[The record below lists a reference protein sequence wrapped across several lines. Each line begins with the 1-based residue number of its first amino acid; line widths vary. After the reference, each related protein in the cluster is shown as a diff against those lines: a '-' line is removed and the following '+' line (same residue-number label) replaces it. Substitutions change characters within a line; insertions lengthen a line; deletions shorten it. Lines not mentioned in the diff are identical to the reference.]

1 MMEGPFHFDGS
12 GELLTV
18 PPSWVGRFIEPFPFD
33 GSDERLSLSPLM
45 VMIMM
50 AMLKMMSQLVLD
62 FSTAE
67 TVPPDGSEALLTVF
81 P

>member
-1 MMEGPFHFDGS
+1 
-12 GELLTV
+12 
-18 PPSWVGRFIEPFPFD
+18 
-33 GSDERLSLSPLM
+33 M

-67 TVPPDGSEALLTVF
+67 TVPPDGSEGLLTVF
-81 P
+81 L